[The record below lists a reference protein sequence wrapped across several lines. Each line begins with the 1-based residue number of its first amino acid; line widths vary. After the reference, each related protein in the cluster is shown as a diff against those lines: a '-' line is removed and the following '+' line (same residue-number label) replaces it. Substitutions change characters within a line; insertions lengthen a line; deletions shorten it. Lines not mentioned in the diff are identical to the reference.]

1 MKKCLHE
8 HRGDIIVWIVTVI
21 CVSIFVDKFGW
32 IIKNAF
38 LAFFILALI
47 ISLSILDFFH
57 DVLLSSL
64 DKRYP
69 HIYRDD
75 HKFPLKHKQISRI
88 FGRVEVIEKEW

>member
-1 MKKCLHE
+1 MKKYLHE
-8 HRGDIIVWIVTVI
+8 HRGDIIAWIVTVI
-21 CVSIFVDKFGW
+21 CVSVFVDKFGW
-32 IIKNAF
+32 IIKNDF
-38 LAFFILALI
+38 
-47 ISLSILDFFH
+47 LDFFH
-57 DVLLSSL
+57 DVLFSSL